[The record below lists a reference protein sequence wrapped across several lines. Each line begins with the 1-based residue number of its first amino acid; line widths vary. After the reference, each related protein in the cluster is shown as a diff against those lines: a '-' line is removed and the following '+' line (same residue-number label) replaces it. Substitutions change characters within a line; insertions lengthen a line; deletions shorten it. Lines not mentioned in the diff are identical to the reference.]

1 MPALMRY
8 RLVLVPCLLAVLA
21 AFGACG
27 KEIGDACV
35 IATDC
40 DPNGVRIC
48 DPDPSSVDGYCTI
61 QGCDVD
67 TCPGEAVCVRFFSGS
82 FSNKECNY
90 SAGGVDGAGAPQCS
104 LDELCALDGHCV
116 ARSSEV
122 RFCMRKCGSDGDCRG
137 DSNDDGKV
145 DYECRNIDRM
155 IEHGGEPVLGPGVV
169 VDDRSPKFCASAPG
183 S

>member
-1 MPALMRY
+1 MTRSAPPSPSVGPNSTIRLGGMGHRTVLRNPPRAAREGSDCGQPRGVAGGQNRVRMPALMRY

-104 LDELCALDGHCV
+104 LDELCALLSLIH
-116 ARSSEV
+116 
-122 RFCMRKCGSDGDCRG
+122 
-137 DSNDDGKV
+137 
-145 DYECRNIDRM
+145 I
-155 IEHGGEPVLGPGVV
+155 
-169 VDDRSPKFCASAPG
+169 
-183 S
+183 